1 MMTKRHAVTGAFGY
15 TGKYITQKL
24 LEAGHEVI
32 TLTGH
37 PNRPHSFEQTILV
50 FPFDFE
56 QPDELARSLSGV
68 DTLFNTYWIR
78 FSHNNLTFDQAV
90 ENTKILFAAAKKA
103 GVRRIVHVSITN
115 PDPASR
121 LPYFR
126 GKAHLEADL
135 QNSGLSYAIIRPTV
149 IFGEEDI
156 LINNIAHLL
165 RRFPFFAIPGL
176 GNYRL
181 QPIFVKDLAQIA
193 VEAGEKT
200 ENQII
205 DAVGPKIYTF
215 RELLEEIKSSIGSKS
230 RLVSISPGLALTL
243 SRLYGLL
250 VQDVVLTRDEV
261 SGLMED
267 LLISDKPA
275 TGQKTLKEWLLENAH
290 TVGKQYASELK
301 RHY

>member
-24 LEAGHEVI
+24 LKAGHEVI

-37 PNRPHSFEQTILV
+37 PNRPHSLEQEIPA

-56 QPDELARSLSGV
+56 QPDNLARSLNGV

-78 FSHNNLTFDQAV
+78 FSHKNLTFEQAV

-103 GVRRIVHVSITN
+103 GVRRVVHVSITN
-115 PDPASR
+115 PDSESR

-126 GKAHLEADL
+126 GKAHLETDL
-135 QNSGLSYAIIRPTV
+135 KNSGLSYAIIRPTV
-149 IFGEEDI
+149 IFGAEDI

-165 RRFPFFAIPGL
+165 RRFPFFAIPGQ
-176 GNYRL
+176 GDYRL
-181 QPIFVKDLAQIA
+181 QPIFVKDLAHIA

-200 ENQII
+200 ENLII

-215 RELLEEIKSSIGSKS
+215 RELLEEIKRTIGSKS

-243 SRLYGLL
+243 SRLYGLM
-250 VQDVVLTRDEV
+250 VQDVVLTGDEV
-261 SGLMED
+261 SGLMGN

-275 TGQKTLKEWLLENAH
+275 TGKTSLENWLLENAS
-290 TVGKQYASELK
+290 TIGKQYASELK